1 MQTEPL
7 LRTDPQRPSNC
18 LTFPWFIFALIER
31 RNSAKKDRSQ
41 SSSLD
46 LNASLLAEGL
56 ANNIGGAAL
65 ATGATGGEDVGA
77 HLAHAH
83 LLLHGDDLLLLGPAQ
98 GEGHADQQGGD
109 RDGPHGAAG
118 EEDDALDDAV
128 GGLVLV
134 PEPGARGRRDDV
146 AQGGEP
152 LGEGLLRR
160 VVVGVVGDF
169 GVCRVVQREVSLGH
183 GI

>member
-1 MQTEPL
+1 M
-7 LRTDPQRPSNC
+7 N
-18 LTFPWFIFALIER
+18 
-31 RNSAKKDRSQ
+31 RSE

-46 LNASLLAEGL
+46 LNTSLLAQGL
-56 ANNIGGAAL
+56 ANNVRSVAL
-65 ATGATGGEDVGA
+65 ATGAATSGEDVSA
-77 HLAHAH
+77 HLAHAN

-109 RDGPHGAAG
+109 GDGPHGAAG

-146 AQGGEP
+146 AQRRDP

-160 VVVGVVGDF
+160 VVVGVV
-169 GVCRVVQREVSLGH
+169 
-183 GI
+183 

>member
-1 MQTEPL
+1 M
-7 LRTDPQRPSNC
+7 
-18 LTFPWFIFALIER
+18 ALETLDLPGSSSC
-31 RNSAKKDRSQ
+31 SASQESSLGCSQ

-46 LNASLLAEGL
+46 LDTTLLAQML
-56 ANNIGGAAL
+56 ANKVGGAAAL
-65 ATGATGGEDVGA
+65 ATTGGEHVGA
-77 HLAHAH
+77 HLAHAD

-109 RDGPHGAAG
+109 GDGPHGAAG
-118 EEDDALDDAV
+118 EEDDALEDAV

-146 AQGGEP
+146 AQGRDP

-160 VVVGVVGDF
+160 VVVGVVGDLR
-169 GVCRVVQREVSLGH
+169 VCFRWWKVSPEWE
-183 GI
+183 